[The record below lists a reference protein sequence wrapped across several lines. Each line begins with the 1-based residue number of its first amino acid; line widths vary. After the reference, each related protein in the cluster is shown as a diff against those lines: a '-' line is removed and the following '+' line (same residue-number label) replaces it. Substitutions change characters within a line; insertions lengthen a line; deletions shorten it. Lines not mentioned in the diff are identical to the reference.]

1 MLKLFFSVFIL
12 LGSVIAV
19 PDEGDTFSIWLEGL
33 KAEAR
38 SENITEQTIAST
50 FENTQYLPSVIK
62 LDRSQPE
69 FISTFS
75 SYINKR
81 VSETRIDDGR
91 YNLYKNKALLD
102 KIEKQYG
109 VPKSIIV
116 AFWGLETNYGG
127 YKGNYGLP
135 SALMTLAYEERRAEF
150 FRNQLMDMMRIV
162 DAGHNDVAGMRGS
175 WAGAMGH
182 MQFMPS
188 TFMAYAV
195 DGDGDGKNDIWNSLP
210 DAFSSAAN
218 YLSSIGWKY
227 KEPVALEVKLPA
239 GFAYAQAQLGIRK
252 NTEAW
257 KNAGVTQVDG
267 TSLPALENSAI
278 LLPQGWL
285 GPAFLVASN
294 FDAVMNWNRS
304 INYALSV
311 SHLADQVSSGVDK
324 PLVNKWGAHDEAMTF
339 NQAWAM
345 QAKLNELGYDSGK
358 PDGFPGSKTHEAI
371 RNYQLS
377 HGLPA
382 DGYPSSE
389 LVERVMSEAKL
400 APM

>member
-1 MLKLFFSVFIL
+1 MLFQFGWK
-12 LGSVIAV
+12 A
-19 PDEGDTFSIWLEGL
+19 L
-33 KAEAR
+33 KR
-38 SENITEQTIAST
+38 KRVQKNISEQTIART
-50 FENTQYLPSVIK
+50 FEDAQYLPSVIE

-81 VSETRIDDGR
+81 VTESRIDDGR
-91 YNLYKNKALLD
+91 YSLYEHKALL
-102 KIEKQYG
+102 EKVEQQYG
-109 VPKSIIV
+109 VPKNIIV

-135 SALMTLAYEERRAEF
+135 SALMTLAYEGRRADF
-150 FRNQLMDMMRIV
+150 FRSQLMDMMRIV
-162 DAGHNDVAGMRGS
+162 DAGHNTVAGMRGS

-188 TFMAYAV
+188 TFMTYAV
-195 DGDGDGKNDIWNSLP
+195 DGNDDGRIDIWNALP
-210 DAFSSAAN
+210 DAFASAAN

-227 KEPVALEVKLPA
+227 EEPVALEVKLPA
-239 GFAYAQAQLGIRK
+239 TFEYAQAQLGTRK
-252 NTEAW
+252 STEFW
-257 KNAGVTQVDG
+257 TNLGVEQVDG

-278 LLPQGWL
+278 LLPQGWQ
-285 GPAFLVASN
+285 GPAFLIASN

-311 SHLADQVSSGVDK
+311 SHLADQLSVDEDK
-324 PLVNKWGAHDEAMTF
+324 PLVNNWGVDDEAMTF

-345 QAKLNELGYDSGK
+345 QAKLNTLGYDSGK
-358 PDGFPGSKTHEAI
+358 PDGFPGTKTQQAI
-371 RNYQLS
+371 RDYQLK

-389 LVERVMSEAKL
+389 LVDRIMSED
-400 APM
+400 

>member
-1 MLKLFFSVFIL
+1 MLKLLFLFVIL
-12 LGSVIAV
+12 FGSVIAV
-19 PDEGDTFSIWLEGL
+19 PSEGDAFSVWLGSL

-38 SENITEQTIAST
+38 AEKISEQTITSA
-50 FENTQYLPSVIK
+50 FKDAQYLPSVIE

-75 SYINKR
+75 SYISKR
-81 VSETRIDDGR
+81 VTESRIDDGR
-91 YNLYKNKALLD
+91 YKLYENKALL
-102 KIEKQYG
+102 EKVEQQYG
-109 VPKSIIV
+109 VPKNIIV

-127 YKGNYGLP
+127 HKGNYGLP
-135 SALMTLAYEERRAEF
+135 SALMTLAYEGRRGDF

-162 DAGHNDVAGMRGS
+162 DASHNNIEGMRGS

-195 DGDGDGKNDIWNSLP
+195 DGNDDARIDIWNALP
-210 DAFSSAAN
+210 DAFASAAN
-218 YLSSIGWKY
+218 YLSSIGWKQ

-239 GFAYAQAQLGIRK
+239 TFAYSQAQLNIRK
-252 NTEAW
+252 STKFWTNL
-257 KNAGVTQVDG
+257 GVKQVDG
-267 TSLPALENSAI
+267 MPLPVLESSAI
-278 LLPQGWL
+278 LLPQGWQ

-294 FDAVMNWNRS
+294 FNAVMHWNRS

-311 SHLADQVSSGVDK
+311 SHLADQLAAGEDK
-324 PLVNKWGAHDEAMTF
+324 PLVNNWGVDEEAMTF

-345 QAKLNELGYDSGK
+345 QAKLNTLGYDSGK
-358 PDGFPGSKTHEAI
+358 PDGFPGTKTQQAI
-371 RNYQLS
+371 RDYQLK

-382 DGYPSSE
+382 DGYPSRE
-389 LVERVMSEAKL
+389 LIDRVMSEN
-400 APM
+400 

>member
-1 MLKLFFSVFIL
+1 MLKLLFLVVIL
-12 LGSVIAV
+12 FGNVIAV
-19 PDEGDTFSIWLEGL
+19 PGEGDAFSVWLESL

-38 SENITEQTIAST
+38 AEKISEQTITSA
-50 FENTQYLPSVIK
+50 FKDAQYLPSVIE

-75 SYINKR
+75 SYISKR
-81 VSETRIDDGR
+81 VTETRIDDGR
-91 YNLYKNKALLD
+91 YKLYENKALL
-102 KIEKQYG
+102 EKVEQQYG
-109 VPKSIIV
+109 VPKNIIV

-135 SALMTLAYEERRAEF
+135 SALMTLAYEGRRGDF

-162 DAGHNDVAGMRGS
+162 DASHNNIEGMRGS

-195 DGDGDGKNDIWNSLP
+195 DGNDDARIDIWNSLP
-210 DAFSSAAN
+210 DAFASAAN
-218 YLSSIGWKY
+218 YLSSIGWKQ

-239 GFAYAQAQLGIRK
+239 TFTYSQAQLNIRK
-252 NTEAW
+252 STKFWTNL
-257 KNAGVTQVDG
+257 GVKQVDG
-267 TSLPALENSAI
+267 MPLPVLESSAI
-278 LLPQGWL
+278 LLPQGWQ

-294 FDAVMNWNRS
+294 FNAVMHWNRS

-311 SHLADQVSSGVDK
+311 SHLADQLAAGEDK
-324 PLVNKWGAHDEAMTF
+324 PLVNSWGVDEEAMTF

-345 QAKLNELGYDSGK
+345 QAKLNTLGYDSGK
-358 PDGFPGSKTHEAI
+358 PDGFPGTKTQQAI
-371 RNYQLS
+371 RDYQFK

-382 DGYPSSE
+382 DGYPSRE
-389 LVERVMSEAKL
+389 LIDRVMSEN
-400 APM
+400 

>member
-1 MLKLFFSVFIL
+1 MLKLLFSVFIL
-12 LGSVIAV
+12 FGSVIAV
-19 PDEGDTFSIWLEGL
+19 PGEGDAFSVWLESL

-38 SENITEQTIAST
+38 AENISEQTIART
-50 FENTQYLPSVIK
+50 FEDAQYLPSVIE

-81 VSETRIDDGR
+81 VTESRIDDGR
-91 YNLYKNKALLD
+91 YSLYEHKALL
-102 KIEKQYG
+102 EKVEQQYG
-109 VPKSIIV
+109 VPKNIIV

-135 SALMTLAYEERRAEF
+135 SALMTLAYEGRRADF
-150 FRNQLMDMMRIV
+150 FRSQLMDMMRIV
-162 DAGHNDVAGMRGS
+162 DAGHNTVAGMRGS

-188 TFMAYAV
+188 TFMTYAV
-195 DGDGDGKNDIWNSLP
+195 DGNDDGRIDIWNALP
-210 DAFSSAAN
+210 DAFASAAN

-227 KEPVALEVKLPA
+227 EEPVALEVKLPA
-239 GFAYAQAQLGIRK
+239 TFEYAQAQLGTRK
-252 NTEAW
+252 STEFW
-257 KNAGVTQVDG
+257 TNLGVEQVDG

-278 LLPQGWL
+278 LLPQGWQ
-285 GPAFLVASN
+285 GPAFLIASN

-311 SHLADQVSSGVDK
+311 SHLADQLSVDEDK
-324 PLVNKWGAHDEAMTF
+324 PLVNNWGVDDEAMTF

-345 QAKLNELGYDSGK
+345 QAKLNTLGYDSGK
-358 PDGFPGSKTHEAI
+358 PDGFPGTKTQQAI
-371 RNYQLS
+371 RDYQLK

-389 LVERVMSEAKL
+389 LVDRIMSED
-400 APM
+400 

>member
-33 KAEAR
+33 KADAR
-38 SENITEQTIAST
+38 AENISEQTIIST
-50 FENTQYLPSVIK
+50 FKDTQYLPSVIK

-91 YNLYKNKALLD
+91 YSLYKNKNLLE
-102 KIEKQYG
+102 KIEKQYS
-109 VPKSIIV
+109 VPKTIIV

-135 SALMTLAYEERRAEF
+135 SALMTLAYEGRRADF
-150 FRNQLMDMMRIV
+150 FRSQLMDMMRIV
-162 DAGHNDVAGMRGS
+162 DAGHNTVKGMRGS

-195 DGDGDGKNDIWNSLP
+195 DADGDGRNDIWNSLP

-227 KEPVALEVKLPA
+227 EEPVALEVKLPA
-239 GFAYAQAQLGIRK
+239 TFAYSNAQLSIRK
-252 NTEAW
+252 STDFW
-257 KNAGVTQVDG
+257 TGLGVKQANG
-267 TSLPALENSAI
+267 MPLPILENSAI
-278 LLPQGWL
+278 LLPQGWQ

-294 FDAVMNWNRS
+294 FDAVMHWNRS

-311 SHLADQVSSGVDK
+311 SHLADQLSFDEDK
-324 PLVNKWGAHDEAMTF
+324 PLVNGWGVDDEAMTF

-345 QAKLNELGYDSGK
+345 QAKLNTLGYDSGA
-358 PDGFPGSKTHEAI
+358 PDGFPGTQTQQAI
-371 RNYQLS
+371 RSYQLK

-389 LVERVMSEAKL
+389 LVDRIMSEN
-400 APM
+400 